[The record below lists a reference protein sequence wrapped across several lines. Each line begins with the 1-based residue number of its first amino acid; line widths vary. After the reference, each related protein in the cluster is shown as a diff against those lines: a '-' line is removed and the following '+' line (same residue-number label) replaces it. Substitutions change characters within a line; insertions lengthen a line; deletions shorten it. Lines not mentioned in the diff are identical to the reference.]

1 MHPHPQLL
9 VHLHLSSAHPVRS
22 IPRHLTTPLTDSAS
36 NCPVAAVRPGSR
48 TASTVS
54 DAAYQELAAKHN
66 DQKLINDGLEKE
78 RDFYFSKVR
87 SAFASPSFG
96 TNVGLRDS

>member
-1 MHPHPQLL
+1 
-9 VHLHLSSAHPVRS
+9 
-22 IPRHLTTPLTDSAS
+22 
-36 NCPVAAVRPGSR
+36 
-48 TASTVS
+48 VS